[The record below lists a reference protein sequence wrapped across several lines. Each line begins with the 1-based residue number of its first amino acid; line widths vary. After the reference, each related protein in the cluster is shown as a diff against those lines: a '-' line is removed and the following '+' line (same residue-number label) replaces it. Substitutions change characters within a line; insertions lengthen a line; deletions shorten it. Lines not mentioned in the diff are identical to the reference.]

1 LICRKTIRLLG
12 AIVQLAGLRK
22 TPKLIVRPRNTFP
35 ALKILLMKITEIK
48 VLKGPN
54 YWSVRRPK
62 LIQLRLDLEEME
74 QRPTNTIPGFRERLE
89 KMFPTMIEHRCSVGT
104 RGGFFQRVEEGT
116 WMGHVI
122 EHIALEL
129 QTISGMDTGF
139 GRTRGAGEEGVYYVV
154 FSYMEEDAG
163 VYAGRASVR
172 IAQALIDGT
181 EYNLEEDIQRLREI
195 REDTRLGPSTGCIV
209 DEAVKR
215 GIPFIRLNKHSLVQ
229 LGYGIHQKRIRATI
243 ASTTGN
249 IAVDIACDK
258 EETKNLLEAA
268 EIPVP
273 RGTVIRTEEGLK
285 EAVDKYG
292 YPLVIKPID
301 GNHGKGNTTNITTWE
316 QAIKALAAAKQY
328 GRSVIV
334 EKFITGFD
342 FRILVINYKFI
353 CAALRTPAAVTGDGE
368 HTIQWLIDETNK
380 DPRRGYG
387 HEKVLTQITID
398 QFTQKMLDEK
408 GYTLETIPP
417 KGELVLL
424 KPTANLSTGGTS
436 TDVTDEVH
444 PANIFMCERIAKI
457 IGLDICGIDIMASD
471 LRTPVTENGGAILE
485 VNAAPGFRMHIEP
498 SEGLGRNVAE
508 PVVDMLFPKGS
519 AGRIPI
525 IAITGTNGK
534 TTTTRLTAHIA
545 KSAGKKVGYTT
556 SDGVYIQN
564 QLMMKGDCTG
574 PVSSTFVLKD
584 PTVDFAVL
592 ECARG
597 GILKS
602 GLAFQNCEVAV
613 VTNVAADHIGLG
625 GINSVEQ
632 MAKVKAVVP
641 ETVFPHGF
649 AVLNADD
656 DLVYAMREGLNC
668 NIALFSMD
676 ENNPRIRQHSSE
688 GGLSAVFE
696 NGFVSILKGNWK
708 IRVANVKDIPLTY
721 DGKAVHNIN
730 NCLPAVLSCY
740 LFRDITIEDI
750 RSGLNSFVPSSTQTP
765 GRLNFFAFKNFTMLA
780 DFAHNPHGLRL
791 LCDFV
796 SKLDYPSRIGV
807 ISGTGDRRDED
818 IRELGEISAHYFDE
832 IIIRCDKNLRGR
844 TAEEIIAL
852 LKDGIERVNPGL
864 PTMVIENENEALE
877 YIYANPRQGA
887 LYTIMCDV
895 VAGALDKIRELKDRE
910 EREEPVAYKMQ
921 QVNGTIFK

>member
-1 LICRKTIRLLG
+1 M
-12 AIVQLAGLRK
+12 Q
-22 TPKLIVRPRNTFP
+22 
-35 ALKILLMKITEIK
+35 ILEIK

-54 YWSVRRPK
+54 YWSVNRTK
-62 LIQLRLDLEEME
+62 LIQMKLDLEEKENM
-74 QRPTNTIPGFRERLE
+74 PTNKIPGFRERLE
-89 KMFPTMIEHRCSVGT
+89 KLLPSLYEHRCSVGT
-104 RGGFFQRVEEGT
+104 PGGFFERVDEGT

-122 EHIALEL
+122 EHIALEI
-129 QTISGMDTGF
+129 QTLAGMDTGF
-139 GRTRGAGEEGVYYVV
+139 GRTRTPEGEKEGIYYVV

-163 VYAGRASVR
+163 VYAAKAAVR
-172 IAQALIDGT
+172 IALSLIAGDDYDLT
-181 EYNLEEDIQRLREI
+181 DDIQKMREI

-209 DEAVKR
+209 DEAAKR
-215 GIPFIRLNKHSLVQ
+215 GIPYIRLNKHSLVQ
-229 LGYGIHQKRIRATI
+229 LGYGINQKRIRATI
-243 ASTTGN
+243 ASTTSN

-258 EETKNLLEAA
+258 EETKLLLEAA

-273 RGTVIRTEEGLK
+273 RGTVVRTEAGLD
-285 EAVDKYG
+285 EAIEKFM

-301 GNHGKGNTTNITTWE
+301 GNHGKGNTTNIINRE
-316 QAIKALAAAKQY
+316 QALKAFEAAKVY
-328 GRSVIV
+328 GRNVIV
-334 EKFITGFD
+334 ERFITGYD
-342 FRILVINYKFI
+342 FRCLVINNKFI
-353 CAALRTPAAVTGDGE
+353 CAALRTPASVVGDGV
-368 HTIQWLIDETNK
+368 HSIQWLIDETNK
-380 DPRRGYG
+380 DPRRGFG

-398 QFTQKMLDEK
+398 QFTQKMLDDENI
-408 GYTLETIPP
+408 TLETIPP
-417 KGELVLL
+417 KGERVIL

-444 PANIFMCERIAKI
+444 PANIFMFERIAKI
-457 IGLDICGIDIMASD
+457 IGLDICGIDVMAND
-471 LRTPVTENGGAILE
+471 LRTPVAENGGAILE
-485 VNAAPGFRMHIEP
+485 VNAAPGFRMHIDP
-498 SEGLGRNVAE
+498 SEGLPRNVAE

-625 GINSVEQ
+625 GIHTIEA

-641 ETVFPHGF
+641 ETVFPHGY

-656 DLVYAMREGLNC
+656 DLVYAMKNSLKC

-676 ENNPRIRQHSSE
+676 ENNPRIKEHAADN
-688 GGLSAVFE
+688 GLASVYE
-696 NGFVSILKGNWK
+696 NGYITIMKGNWK
-708 IRVANVKDIPLTY
+708 IRVLPARDVPLTY
-721 DGKAVHNIN
+721 EAKAMHNIN
-730 NCLPAVLSCY
+730 NCLPAVLAAY

-750 RSGLNSFVPSSTQTP
+750 RSGLQTFIPSESLTP
-765 GRLNFFAFKNFTMLA
+765 GRLNFFHFKHFTILA
-780 DFAHNPHGLRL
+780 DFAHNPHGLKL

-796 SKLDYPSRIGV
+796 SKLDYPIKIGV

-818 IRELGEISAHYFDE
+818 IRELGEISAKFFDE

-844 TAEEIIAL
+844 TADEIIGL
-852 LKDGIERVNPGL
+852 LKEGMDRVNPAI
-864 PTMVIENENEALE
+864 PTVIIPNEDLALD
-877 YIYANPRQGA
+877 YIYEHAKPGA

-895 VAGALDKIRELKDRE
+895 VARALDKIKELKKRE
-910 EREEPVAYKMQ
+910 ESEGQPLAISR
-921 QVNGTIFK
+921 